1 MLCFQD
7 KTFELRET
15 LKTICTFFAG
25 FYDRLVRLVRLGL
38 PLKCNTSTNE
48 KSESPTLLIK
58 IKILKAVLIQ
68 ALNLV

>member
-25 FYDRLVRLVRLGL
+25 FYDRLVRLGL
-38 PLKCNTSTNE
+38 PLKCNTNTNE